1 MNTDLPFFLTVDG
14 IDREIYSDFR
24 DVIKI
29 LVALQ
34 DPEVP
39 NGERNLI
46 LLNNLFVD
54 DWTVFTDI
62 DEALKQAKWFMDCG
76 KEYKEVNENSPQIIN
91 WAQDYG
97 LICEAVNKVIN
108 VLEVRQLKYL
118 HWWTFCGYFGERG
131 ECRISTFAEIRDK
144 MNKGKKLEKYEKEIL
159 RENREQIIIQD
170 KRNADF
176 ENEIFGGD

>member
-144 MNKGKKLEKYEKEIL
+144 INKGKKLEKYEKEIL
-159 RENREQIIIQD
+159 RENREQIIIKD